1 MNTFQMVSMAPAQN
15 GWTMCAGQLRSSLW
29 NFDALGL
36 QNSYFFNL
44 VNLLKAKNLRKCL
57 ANFLDVSKLYE
68 T

>member
-1 MNTFQMVSMAPAQN
+1 MPSVSK
-15 GWTMCAGQLRSSLW
+15 TRI
-29 NFDALGL
+29 
-36 QNSYFFNL
+36 FFNL